1 MEIDK
6 KMDTLVSF
14 INVLLENMISL
25 QTEMKNMNR
34 TETFKNKLSKEDKNR
49 ITTKKTQSI

>member
-1 MEIDK
+1 MEINK